1 MCGTVG
7 LFMGCAAVSLC
18 PKQALFAR
26 RDDPGGAVAGTG
38 AVDGAEAAPRA
49 KAAKAGEDGP
59 DTYASPFRNWYE
71 RATVR
76 SADRREL
83 GPSAADQGFFAPEL
97 VPLASHPLIADLRGE
112 RPDIH
117 RDVLVR
123 HLYRYLDFTAKLEH
137 LVVNRTVL
145 GIAHGTIG
153 VRLPEAMRLDAFKIY
168 CDEAYH
174 ALSSADLAAQ
184 VRRATDVRAELP
196 EVPYFVTR
204 LERYLEETPDDLT
217 ALTEI
222 LFVIVSETLITAQ
235 LSEMGND
242 RSIVPAVREAVRD
255 HALDEG
261 RHHAYFA
268 VFLRHLWGQLTPAT
282 RRRAALRVPR
292 LIRIFTDP
300 DVPSVE
306 REVVGYGFSRDD
318 ARRIVTE
325 LFPDAAVTAYAKTV
339 SQQTVRHFASVG
351 ALDDEQVRA
360 EFAAHGLL

>member
-7 LFMGCAAVSLC
+7 LFMGCSAVSLC

-26 RDDPGGAVAGTG
+26 RDDETGTAPEGAGRDAAGR
-38 AVDGAEAAPRA
+38 DGQEPDRTAEDA
-49 KAAKAGEDGP
+49 
-59 DTYASPFRNWYE
+59 YVSPFRNWYE
-71 RATVR
+71 RSTVR
-76 SADRREL
+76 SAERRTL
-83 GPSAADQGFFAPEL
+83 GPLTAGQGFFAPEL
-97 VPLASHPLIADLRGE
+97 VPLASHPLIAGLRDE
-112 RPDIH
+112 RPEIY

-174 ALSSADLAAQ
+174 ALFSADLAAQ
-184 VRRATDVRAELP
+184 VRAATDVRAELP
-196 EVPYFVTR
+196 EVPYFITR

-235 LSEMGND
+235 LSDMWND
-242 RSIVPAVREAVRD
+242 RSVAPAVREAVRD

-268 VFLRHLWGQLTPAT
+268 VFLRHLWGQLTPDT

-300 DVPSVE
+300 DIPSVE
-306 REVVGYGFSRDD
+306 SEVVGYGLSRDE
-318 ARRIVTE
+318 ARQIVSE
-325 LFPDAAVTAYAKTV
+325 LFPAAAVTAYAKSV
-339 SQQTVRHFASVG
+339 AQQTVRHFASVG

>member
-7 LFMGCAAVSLC
+7 LFMGCSAVSLC
-18 PKQALFAR
+18 PKQALL
-26 RDDPGGAVAGTG
+26 DQ
-38 AVDGAEAAPRA
+38 RA
-49 KAAKAGEDGP
+49 DRSGP
-59 DTYASPFRNWYE
+59 DEYVSPFRNWHE

-76 SADRREL
+76 TAPRREL
-83 GPSAADQGFFAPEL
+83 TALDAGQALFAPEL
-97 VPLASHPLIADLRGE
+97 VPLASHPLIAALRDE
-112 RPDIH
+112 RPDVY

-153 VRLPEAMRLDAFKIY
+153 VRLPDAMRLDAFKIY

-174 ALSSADLAAQ
+174 ALFSADLTRQ
-184 VRRATDVRAELP
+184 VSALTRVSARLP
-196 EVPYFVTR
+196 EVPYFITR
-204 LERYLEETPDDLT
+204 LERFLEETPGDLA

-222 LFVIVSETLITAQ
+222 LFVVVSETLITAQ
-235 LSEMGND
+235 LSDMGND
-242 RSIVPAVREAVRD
+242 QGIAPAVRETVRD

-268 VFLRHLWGQLTPAT
+268 IFLRHLWGQLTPAV
-282 RRRAALRVPR
+282 RHRAALQVPR

-306 REVVGYGFSRDD
+306 AEITGYGLARDD
-318 ARRIVTE
+318 AKRIVAE
-325 LFPDAAVTAYAKTV
+325 LFPDAAVAAYAKNV
-339 SQQTVRHFASVG
+339 AQQTVRHFASVG
-351 ALDDEQVRA
+351 ALDDEQVRT
-360 EFAAHGLL
+360 EFATHGLL

>member
-7 LFMGCAAVSLC
+7 LFMGCSAVSLC
-18 PKQALFAR
+18 PKQALLDQRADPAAEE
-26 RDDPGGAVAGTG
+26 DDYV
-38 AVDGAEAAPRA
+38 
-49 KAAKAGEDGP
+49 
-59 DTYASPFRNWYE
+59 SPFRNWHE

-76 SADRREL
+76 AASRREL
-83 GPSAADQGFFAPEL
+83 TPLEDGQGFFAPEL
-97 VPLASHPLIADLRGE
+97 VPLASHPLIEALRDE
-112 RPDIH
+112 RPDVY

-137 LVVNRTVL
+137 LVVNRTAL

-153 VRLPEAMRLDAFKIY
+153 VRVPDAMRLDAFKIY

-174 ALSSADLAAQ
+174 ALFSADLAGQ
-184 VRRATDVRAELP
+184 VRELTEVDAELP
-196 EVPYFVTR
+196 RVPYFITR
-204 LERYLEETPDDLT
+204 LERFLEESQDDLA

-235 LSEMGND
+235 LAGMWND
-242 RSIVPAVREAVRD
+242 TSVAPAVRETVRD

-268 VFLRHLWGQLTPAT
+268 IFLRHLWGQLTPAT
-282 RRRAALRVPR
+282 RKRAALQVPR

-306 REVVGYGFSRDD
+306 KEITGYGFSHDD
-318 ARRIVTE
+318 AKRIVAE
-325 LFPDAAVTAYAKTV
+325 LFPDAAVEAYAKSV
-339 SQQTVRHFASVG
+339 AQQTVRHFESVG
-351 ALDDEQVRA
+351 ALDDEQVSA
-360 EFAAHGLL
+360 EFATHGLL